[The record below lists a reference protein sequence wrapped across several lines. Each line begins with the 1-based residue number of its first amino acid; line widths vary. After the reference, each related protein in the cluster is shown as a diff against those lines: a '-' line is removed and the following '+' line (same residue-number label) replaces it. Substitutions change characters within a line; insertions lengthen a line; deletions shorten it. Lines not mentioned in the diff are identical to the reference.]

1 MRTRSWR
8 WVLPAALG
16 MAAVVRTAAAPTEEG
31 ERPFP
36 WSAGVGVGAM
46 IFEGDEWV
54 KPAPL
59 LTGRLIYEAN
69 PWWNWEGLVFL
80 VPRAEAKTRPTRTRN
95 PDWDS
100 CWMMGVGGEGVL
112 HPMRWRKVE
121 PFLAVGAHLR
131 HTSEELETGRQW
143 ELGLRTGAG
152 VLWHLND
159 EWAIRA
165 DGRFILSGPGSG
177 SEGNGVLEV
186 GAVWSWGAR
195 VPPRLLAAGGAL
207 DSDGDGLTDV
217 EEREIYKTDPF
228 KPDTDGDGLTD
239 YEEVKGVH
247 GHRTDPLNPDT
258 DGDGLLDGAE
268 VFIFG
273 TNPLKW
279 DTDEGGVSD
288 GHEVLEDGTDPLF
301 KADDLIRHTLYLNF
315 DTDQAVIKP
324 QYFRELEIV
333 GRTLARDSGATAKVE
348 GHADR
353 RRRSGAQYNKD
364 LSLRRANAVKEHLAV
379 HYGIARDRMS
389 TAGYGFERPIAPN
402 DPVEG
407 HPLNR
412 RVEVYIRLSDHPV
425 SPRPRPTFKRE
436 AVEAPPLAELNEPEP
451 VAQ

>member
-1 MRTRSWR
+1 MRIGTWKSIGA
-8 WVLPAALG
+8 LALG
-16 MAAVVRTAAAPTEEG
+16 TAIAGRTYGAMTTED

-36 WSAGVGVGAM
+36 WSAGASVGVM

-54 KPAPL
+54 KSAPL
-59 LTGRLIYEAN
+59 LTGRLSYEVN
-69 PWWNWEGLVFL
+69 SWWNWEGFLFL
-80 VPRAEAKTRPTRTRN
+80 VPRADAKSRPTRDRN

-100 CWMMGVGGEGVL
+100 CWMIGAGGEGVL
-112 HPMRWRKVE
+112 HLIREWKLDPY
-121 PFLAVGAHLR
+121 LAAGAHLR
-131 HTSEELETGRQW
+131 HTSEELETGHQW
-143 ELGLRTGAG
+143 ELGLRAGGG

-165 DGRFILSGPGSG
+165 DGRFILSGPGNG
-177 SEGNGVLEV
+177 SEGNGILEI
-186 GAVWSWGAR
+186 GADWTWGAR
-195 VPPRLLAAGGAL
+195 VPPKLVAAGGAL

-217 EEREIYKTDPF
+217 EEREVYKTDSF

-239 YEEVKGVH
+239 YEEVMAVH
-247 GHRTDPLNPDT
+247 GSRTDPLNPDT
-258 DGDGLLDGAE
+258 DSDGLLDGAE
-268 VFIFG
+268 VHIVG

-288 GHEVLEDGTDPLF
+288 GHEALEDGTDPLF

-333 GRTLARDSGATAKVE
+333 GRTLARDPGATAKIE

-379 HYGIARDRMS
+379 HYGIDRTRM
-389 TAGYGFERPIAPN
+389 TTTGYGFERPIAPN
-402 DPVEG
+402 DPVNG

-425 SPRPRPTFKRE
+425 SPRVRPTIKRE
-436 AVEAPPLAELNEPEP
+436 AVEAPALGELNEPEP
-451 VAQ
+451 AQ